1 MSKDKAFMK
10 KYDSIFKESDYV
22 KFKHI
27 LSMILKD
34 AMIDPDE
41 PEKKSKINRKLTKG
55 GKK

>member
-1 MSKDKAFMK
+1 MK
-10 KYDSIFKESDYV
+10 KYDSIFKESAYV

-55 GKK
+55 GKKWDEEK